1 MTKERWEELK
11 MAPTDM
17 QKATTTEEEVNEGE

>member
-11 MAPTDM
+11 MAPADM
-17 QKATTTEEEVNEGE
+17 QNATTTEEEENEGE